1 MKEMK
6 VANSIVLSNE
16 RPFVLIAGPCQ
27 MESRDHTMM
36 MAESL
41 VKITQ
46 KLGVPLIYKTSFDKA
61 NRTSISGKRGIGL
74 ANSLP
79 IFEEVKKTFNV
90 PVLTDVHKESDVDD
104 VKNTVDII
112 QIPAFLCRQTDL
124 LEKASKSGLP
134 VNIKKGQFLA
144 PQDAKN
150 ITSKF
155 EAFGNTNISLT
166 ERGVSFGYNNLV
178 VDMRSFV
185 VMKETG
191 YPVIIDATHA
201 TQSPGGLGGASG
213 GNREHAPILANAALT
228 TKIAGVFMEVHN
240 SPETAPSDGPCM
252 IKLENIE
259 QIIRRM
265 KMIDELVKNP
275 QF

>member
-1 MKEMK
+1 
-6 VANSIVLSNE
+6 
-16 RPFVLIAGPCQ
+16 
-27 MESRDHTMM
+27 MM
-36 MAESL
+36 MAENL

-46 KLGVPLIYKTSFDKA
+46 KLKVPLIYKSSFDKA

-74 ANSLP
+74 EASIP
-79 IFEEVKKTFNV
+79 IFEEIKKTFGV

-104 VKNTVDII
+104 IGSTVDVM

-124 LEKASKSGLP
+124 LEKAANSGKP
-134 VNIKKGQFLA
+134 INIKKGQFLA

-150 ITSKF
+150 ITQKF

-178 VDMRSFV
+178 VDMRSFI

-213 GNREHAPILANAALT
+213 GNRDHAPVLANAALT
-228 TKIAGVFMEVHN
+228 TKIAGVFMEVHEN
-240 SPETAPSDGPCM
+240 PEVAPSDGPCM
-252 IKLENIE
+252 IKLNSLEE
-259 QIIRRM
+259 IIKRM
-265 KMIDELVKNP
+265 KAIDELVKG
-275 QF
+275 F